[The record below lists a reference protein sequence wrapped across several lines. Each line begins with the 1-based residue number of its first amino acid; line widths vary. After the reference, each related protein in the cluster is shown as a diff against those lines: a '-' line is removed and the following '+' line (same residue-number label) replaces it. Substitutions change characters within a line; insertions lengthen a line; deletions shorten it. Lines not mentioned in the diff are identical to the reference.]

1 MPSLAMIRARAVLVT
16 EIPAAT
22 AATRGGN
29 CRRSP
34 AVIADAASAA
44 WMTTPTLPLC
54 CAEPPTRS
62 PAPSTTVRMPNIR
75 SG

>member
-34 AVIADAASAA
+34 AVIADAASVA
-44 WMTTPTLPLC
+44 WMTTPTLPFC
-54 CAEPPTRS
+54 CTEPPASRS
-62 PAPSTTVRMPNIR
+62 TPSTTVRMPNMR

>member
-1 MPSLAMIRARAVLVT
+1 MPSLAMVRARAVLVT

-22 AATRGGN
+22 TATRGGS

-54 CAEPPTRS
+54 RMEPPASSST
-62 PAPSTTVRMPNIR
+62 PSTTVRMPNIR
-75 SG
+75 KG

>member
-1 MPSLAMIRARAVLVT
+1 MPSLAMVMARAVLVI

-22 AATRGGN
+22 TATRGGN

-44 WMTTPTLPLC
+44 WMTTPSLPFC
-54 CAEPPTRS
+54 CVEPPVRS
-62 PAPSTTVRMPNIR
+62 STPSTTVRIPNIR
-75 SG
+75 NG